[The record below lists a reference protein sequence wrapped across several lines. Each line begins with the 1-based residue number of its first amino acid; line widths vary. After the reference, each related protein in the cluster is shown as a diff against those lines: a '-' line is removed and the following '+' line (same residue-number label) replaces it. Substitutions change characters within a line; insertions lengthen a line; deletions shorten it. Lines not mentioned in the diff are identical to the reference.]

1 MHQCSGV
8 EMVKLKFIHFIAF
21 GVECYD
27 YLAGEE
33 PSSDSTC
40 TDNKWCM
47 KVTAK
52 NDVRLFD
59 SVTSQ

>member
-1 MHQCSGV
+1 
-8 EMVKLKFIHFIAF
+8 MVKLKFIHFIAF